1 MTSPFKLHILSLFQT
16 VPESRAKITPQP
28 HIQSHTRVLSGQS
41 NTVPSPL
48 SASIM
53 ALPHPMTPPQ
63 PLSVTRAGITRL
75 NAMWSKHGIWN
86 SCFDL
91 ASRGTRN
98 TTPKD
103 ASRQRRK
110 KKCCH
115 RSQSH
120 TRSKQE
126 SEINAGSSATVCSF
140 FRRSLLC
147 PSISILAKA
156 RGQMQELAR
165 AGVMYKSIPSKE
177 NHRSE

>member
-16 VPESRAKITPQP
+16 VPESRAKITPQS

-41 NTVPSPL
+41 NTVTSPL

-98 TTPKD
+98 PTPKD
-103 ASRQRRK
+103 ASRQRR

-156 RGQMQELAR
+156 RGADAR
-165 AGVMYKSIPSKE
+165 TRARGVMYKSIPSKE